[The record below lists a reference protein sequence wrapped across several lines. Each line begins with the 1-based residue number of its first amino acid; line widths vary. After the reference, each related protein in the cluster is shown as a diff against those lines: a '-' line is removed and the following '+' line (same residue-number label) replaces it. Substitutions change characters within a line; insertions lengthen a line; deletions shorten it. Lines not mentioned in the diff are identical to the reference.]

1 MEPILRLIGNTVYS
15 LIHTVLICFL
25 VIGIGYVVTLICTLP
40 LWLCIIVLLFSIGI
54 IEYVRNVLTGLMI
67 IPYTWISGEKGG
79 TVVLAVIIQILNAFW
94 LFYKIWWD
102 MPLLS
107 GGAKGILFGIYL
119 TYQTCIV
126 TGMSIGGTINASG
139 N

>member
-1 MEPILRLIGNTVYS
+1 MGFVLRLIGNTVYS

-25 VIGIGYVVTLICTLP
+25 VLGIGYVITLICTLP
-40 LWLCIIVLLFSIGI
+40 LWLCIIALLFSLGL
-54 IEYVRNVLTGLMI
+54 IEYIRNLLTVLMT
-67 IPYTWISGEKGG
+67 IPYSMISGGRG
-79 TVVLAVIIQILNAFW
+79 ATVFLAVIVQVLNAFW
-94 LFYKIWWD
+94 LIYKIWWD

-107 GGAKGILFGIYL
+107 GGIKGIILGIYL

-126 TGMSIGGTINASG
+126 TGMSIYGTNAASE